1 MAWGKPGDRL
11 QAWPMSWR
19 RDKAEKNPVSGLVQY
34 VTSSVF
40 EWNICLA
47 YSTQIFLCLFTILG
61 VFEVFLKLLTSFC
74 RRNRKGLFD
83 YSYLIRI
90 SLLRMIL
97 ILFELFHLLPGNYAG
112 SCLTRGSLVLWEELI
127 KLLIKFLSPLYNIL

>member
-1 MAWGKPGDRL
+1 MATWYNYNKWHEANHVTVYKRGRCLDVGTREK
-11 QAWPMSWR
+11 
-19 RDKAEKNPVSGLVQY
+19 KNPVSGLVQY
-34 VTSSVF
+34 VTCSVF
-40 EWNICLA
+40 EWYICLA

-61 VFEVFLKLLTSFC
+61 VFEVFIKLLTAFGQ
-74 RRNRKGLFD
+74 RNRKGLFD

-112 SCLTRGSLVLWEELI
+112 SCLTRGSLALSEELI
-127 KLLIKFLSPLYNIL
+127 KLLI

>member
-40 EWNICLA
+40 EWNICFA
-47 YSTQIFLCLFTILG
+47 YSTQIF
-61 VFEVFLKLLTSFC
+61 SA
-74 RRNRKGLFD
+74 
-83 YSYLIRI
+83 YLQ
-90 SLLRMIL
+90 
-97 ILFELFHLLPGNYAG
+97 F
-112 SCLTRGSLVLWEELI
+112 
-127 KLLIKFLSPLYNIL
+127 

>member
-19 RDKAEKNPVSGLVQY
+19 RDKGEKNPVSGLVQY

-40 EWNICLA
+40 EWNICFA
-47 YSTQIFLCLFTILG
+47 YSSQIFLCLFTILG
-61 VFEVFLKLLTSFC
+61 VFEVFIKLLTAFGQ
-74 RRNRKGLFD
+74 RNRKGLFD

-97 ILFELFHLLPGNYAG
+97 ILFELFHLLPGYYDG
-112 SCLTRGSLVLWEELI
+112 LCLSRGSLALSEELI
-127 KLLIKFLSPLYNIL
+127 KLLI

>member
-1 MAWGKPGDRL
+1 MAAKYNWYNNKWQKENRVTVYKRGRCLDVRT
-11 QAWPMSWR
+11 R
-19 RDKAEKNPVSGLVQY
+19 ETNPVCGPLQY

-40 EWNICLA
+40 EWNICFA

-61 VFEVFLKLLTSFC
+61 VSEVFIKLLTAFGQ
-74 RRNRKGLFD
+74 RNRKGLFD

-97 ILFELFHLLPGNYAG
+97 NLFELFYLLPGNYGG
-112 SCLTRGSLVLWEELI
+112 SCLSRGSLALSEELI
-127 KLLIKFLSPLYNIL
+127 KLLI

>member
-1 MAWGKPGDRL
+1 MTWGKPGDRL

-19 RDKAEKNPVSGLVQY
+19 RDKGEKNPVSGPLQY

-40 EWNICLA
+40 EWNICFA

-61 VFEVFLKLLTSFC
+61 VSEVFIKLLTAFGQ
-74 RRNRKGLFD
+74 RNRKGLFD

-90 SLLRMIL
+90 SLLKMIL
-97 ILFELFHLLPGNYAG
+97 ILFELFHLPQGNYAG
-112 SCLTRGSLVLWEELI
+112 SCLTRGSLALSEELI
-127 KLLIKFLSPLYNIL
+127 KLLI

>member
-1 MAWGKPGDRL
+1 MTVYERGRCLDVRT
-11 QAWPMSWR
+11 R
-19 RDKAEKNPVSGLVQY
+19 EKNSVSGPLQY

-61 VFEVFLKLLTSFC
+61 VSEVFIKLLTAFGQ
-74 RRNRKGLFD
+74 RNRKGLFD

-97 ILFELFHLLPGNYAG
+97 ILFELFHV
-112 SCLTRGSLVLWEELI
+112 LVTMVGRV
-127 KLLIKFLSPLYNIL
+127 

>member
-1 MAWGKPGDRL
+1 MG
-11 QAWPMSWR
+11 
-19 RDKAEKNPVSGLVQY
+19 EKNPVSGPLQY

-40 EWNICLA
+40 EWNICFA

-61 VFEVFLKLLTSFC
+61 VFEVFLKLLTAFGQ
-74 RRNRKGLFD
+74 RNRKGLFD

-97 ILFELFHLLPGNYAG
+97 ILFELFFAGNYDG
-112 SCLTRGSLVLWEELI
+112 SCLSRAGGGGGVFLALWEESI
-127 KLLIKFLSPLYNIL
+127 KLVISYARCCSYITREI